1 MSSLHNPVNFFRII
15 LPFTLERGKLP
26 LPKGFGRK
34 YETTLSSSVLIKLPN
49 GGKWEMNWTM
59 HDGQIWFENGWK
71 EFVKFY
77 SISVGY
83 FLVFKYDGN
92 SHFQVLIFDTSCLE
106 IAYPVLGI
114 DDDES
119 NKSDS
124 VEVIHGCNKAR
135 QKSPVPCSRP
145 HKLART
151 NPVADTDCFD
161 HLDHNAESSRIGRK
175 RREKIHT
182 RLDIDSAQKR
192 FKGNGEDSFNF
203 EKHPKR
209 EIKSSKEPLSFQ
221 NLFSFDV
228 QMYRTYLTTNCL
240 CLPRNHGMN
249 CLSKNE
255 GPIILRV
262 SDEKNWPVSYKFSNG
277 RGRLTNVSIR
287 RVNEISNSPLSQ
299 GEWATKKPSSVFHEQ
314 VPQMKPVCSSP
325 HMKAKV
331 SRVDRR
337 KLEKTQTHLDTDAA
351 GKRFKEY
358 ETNRSKEPLSIKKPF
373 AFDVEMHHTFLTRN
387 LLYFPYKRGINY
399 LSMNEETV
407 ILQVSDGKTWP
418 VSYKFSNGRG
428 KLTNGW
434 VSFVRVNNLK
444 EGDVCS
450 CKMIESNS
458 DPFIVSIWRVNE
470 VSTTPASQ
478 GNGGGSFY
486 SGKHSKCETKRG
498 KQTLSFEK
506 PLSFDVQMY
515 RTYLTTNCLHLPH
528 NHGMTCLSKNE
539 GTIILRVS
547 DEKTWPIS
555 YKFSNGRGRLTT
567 GWLSF
572 VRENNLK
579 RGDVCNFKIIESN
592 GISFVVYIRRVNEI
606 SNSPLSQGEGA
617 TNKLSSTFNEQV
629 PPRMHVK
636 SEVQKACSQFKSD
649 NGFPIFIRSCLL
661 ENTRPS
667 IPIDFIRRYIKHNE
681 QCVILQVGRKSFL
694 VKLAYNPNKSYARFT
709 TGWSSFVGECGLKAG
724 DVCHFQ
730 LIDEDEGKLVLKVS
744 IERNIDRDA

>member
-351 GKRFKEY
+351 GKRFK
-358 ETNRSKEPLSIKKPF
+358 
-373 AFDVEMHHTFLTRN
+373 
-387 LLYFPYKRGINY
+387 
-399 LSMNEETV
+399 
-407 ILQVSDGKTWP
+407 
-418 VSYKFSNGRG
+418 
-428 KLTNGW
+428 
-434 VSFVRVNNLK
+434 
-444 EGDVCS
+444 
-450 CKMIESNS
+450 
-458 DPFIVSIWRVNE
+458 
-470 VSTTPASQ
+470 